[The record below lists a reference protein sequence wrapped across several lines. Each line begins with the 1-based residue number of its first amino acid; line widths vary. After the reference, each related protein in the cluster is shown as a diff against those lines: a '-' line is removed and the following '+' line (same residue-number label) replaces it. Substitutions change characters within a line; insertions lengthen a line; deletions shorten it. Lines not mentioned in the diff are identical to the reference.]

1 MKVVTAQQMQALD
14 RKAIEEYGIPGIVL
28 MENAGRGAAR
38 AIREAFPD
46 LPDRTVA
53 VLAGKGNN
61 GGDGFVIARDLL
73 NDGIAVEVFLLA
85 DPEDLRGD
93 AAVNGRVYFKMGGK
107 FTSLTSV
114 EAFERLKPGLGRFS
128 LFVDAIFGT
137 GLSSEI
143 RGLPKE
149 VIDEVN
155 RLGKPVVAIDVPS
168 GLDASSGRPLG
179 ATVRADFTLTF
190 GLPKTGLLT
199 PPGTDYAGEV
209 RVIDISLP
217 RPLVEREPITIHLVE
232 AGEIRGL
239 LSPPR
244 PRNAHKGDFGHLLVL
259 AGSPGKTGA
268 ACLTCEAA
276 LRMGAGL
283 VTLGI
288 PESLNPILEAKLTEA
303 MTEPLP
309 ETGGKTLGLAA
320 YDRILA
326 LCEGKRAVVIG
337 PGLGTTE
344 ETRTLVLRLLKAID
358 LPVVLDA
365 DGLTALASAPDG
377 FSSLE
382 NPRLVLT
389 PHPGEMARLLGIT
402 AGAVQADRIGLATG
416 FARDRRVH
424 LVLKGYRTLTVTP
437 EGEVY
442 INPTGNPGMATGGTG
457 DVLTGMIG
465 SLLCQGIDVADGV
478 RAAVYLH
485 GLAGDQAAAE
495 MGERSLVAG
504 DLIRSLPPVLQS
516 LR

>member
-46 LPDRTVA
+46 LPLRMVA

-61 GGDGFVIARDLL
+61 GGDGFVIARDFL
-73 NDGIAVEVFLLA
+73 NGGIAVEVLLLA
-85 DPEDLRGD
+85 VPEDLRGD
-93 AAVNGRVYFKMGGK
+93 AAVNGRAFLKMGGK
-107 FTSLTSV
+107 LTSLASV
-114 EAFERLKPGLGRFS
+114 ESFDRFKSGLGRFN
-128 LFVDAIFGT
+128 LFVDALFGT
-137 GLSSEI
+137 GLASEV

-179 ATVRADFTLTF
+179 TAVRADFTLTF

-209 RVIDISLP
+209 RVIDIGLP
-217 RPLVEREPITIHLVE
+217 RPLVEREPIRTHLVE
-232 AGEIRGL
+232 GGEIRRF
-239 LSPPR
+239 LSHPR
-244 PRNAHKGDFGHLLVL
+244 PRNTHKGDFGHLLVL

-268 ACLTCEAA
+268 ACLACEAA

-288 PESLNPILEAKLTEA
+288 PESLNPIMEAKLTEA

-309 ETGGKTLGLAA
+309 ETEGKGMGLAA

-326 LCEGKRAVVIG
+326 LCEGKKAVVIG
-337 PGLGTTE
+337 PGLGTAE
-344 ETRTLVLRLLKAID
+344 ETRSLVLRLLKTID

-365 DGLTALASAPDG
+365 DGLTALASAPEG
-377 FSSLE
+377 FSIE
-382 NPRLVLT
+382 NPALVLT
-389 PHPGEMARLLGIT
+389 PHPGEMGRLLGIT
-402 AGAVQADRIGLATG
+402 AGAVQADRISLATG

-437 EGEVY
+437 GGEVF

-465 SLLCQGIDVADGV
+465 GLLCQGVDIEDGV
-478 RAAVYLH
+478 KAAVYLH
-485 GLAGDQAAAE
+485 GLAGDRAAVE
-495 MGERSLVAG
+495 TGERSLVAG

-516 LR
+516 LG